1 MNVTGVN
8 WKEEVNVDLL
18 QLGWHHGNNS
28 SRPLYKIMDHTRDEG
43 FFNVKKYF
51 YLDEF
56 YLGGLR
62 MSIQI
67 PRGTQDI
74 LPGEVEKWQLIE
86 Q

>member
-43 FFNVKKYF
+43 FFNVKNLVLF
-51 YLDEF
+51 LH
-56 YLGGLR
+56 R
-62 MSIQI
+62 
-67 PRGTQDI
+67 
-74 LPGEVEKWQLIE
+74 
-86 Q
+86 